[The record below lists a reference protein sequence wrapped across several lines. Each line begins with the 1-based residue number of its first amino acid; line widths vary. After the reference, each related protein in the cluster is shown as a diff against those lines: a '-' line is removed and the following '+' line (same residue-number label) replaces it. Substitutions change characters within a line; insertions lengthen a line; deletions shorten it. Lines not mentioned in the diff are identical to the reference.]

1 MGNVLIFCLFVM
13 ERAGIT
19 RGYCHFVGK
28 TMIKFSWDLEES
40 WDYSTVKRNTNISLK
55 TMLGV

>member
-19 RGYCHFVGK
+19 RGYCHFVGN
-28 TMIKFSWDLEES
+28 TMIKFSWDLAER
-40 WDYSTVKRNTNISLK
+40 WDYPNVKGNTNISLK
-55 TMLGV
+55 TTLGV

>member
-1 MGNVLIFCLFVM
+1 VGNVLIFCLFLM

-28 TMIKFSWDLEES
+28 TMIKFSWDLAES
-40 WDYSTVKRNTNISLK
+40 RDYPNAKENTNISLK

>member
-1 MGNVLIFCLFVM
+1 MFDTHLLVLEKINVGNFLIFCLFVM

-28 TMIKFSWDLEES
+28 TWQRVGTTQM
-40 WDYSTVKRNTNISLK
+40 
-55 TMLGV
+55 